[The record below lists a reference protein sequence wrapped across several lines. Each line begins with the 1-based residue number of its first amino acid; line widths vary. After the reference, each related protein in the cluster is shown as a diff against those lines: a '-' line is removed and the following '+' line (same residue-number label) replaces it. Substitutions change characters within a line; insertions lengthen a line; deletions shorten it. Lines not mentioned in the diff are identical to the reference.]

1 MRRIAVL
8 IAVWVVC
15 MAHAAYADSVS
26 GRLENVDLKKHE
38 ITVKGVTVKVDNQTM
53 ISCENKDA
61 QDRDMTLVG
70 LVPYRG
76 SKATCRYF
84 ERKAGLVADKIRVY
98 EGR

>member
-1 MRRIAVL
+1 MKRIAVL
-8 IAVWVVC
+8 VAVWGIC
-15 MAHAAYADSVS
+15 MAYAAYADSVS
-26 GRLENVDLKKHE
+26 GRLENVDLKKHA

-53 ISCENKDA
+53 ISGEDRNA
-61 QDRDMTLVG
+61 QSRDMTLVG

-84 ERKAGLVADKIRVY
+84 ERKEGLVADKVRVY